1 VSNFAVYFN
10 RLLCQTGSAFVFW
23 LLPALL
29 LLGALP
35 NAQAVYSNRFATT
48 TNGAMT
54 FVGNS
59 LGLDGS
65 ANAGVPG
72 TQGSIGAF
80 ISTDTTLK
88 VGTFPSGTTLD
99 WTKNGSTTVL
109 NLPAGSTVLYAE
121 LIWAGSFASGAGN
134 DVSASINNNVT
145 FKTPA
150 GSYSV
155 APAAV
160 TAQTIGTSNG
170 LGACTSA
177 SGVCQYVRSANVT
190 GLVQIGLSGTYEIGA
205 VPATVEVNG
214 TGGSAGW
221 TLAVVYSS
229 PSLPPRSLS
238 LFVGAEAGGAAPTGV
253 TGFCTNLTGPVKG
266 RLLVSALEGDTVYN
280 LDQMKFGPN
289 AGALIALSGPNNPI
303 NNFFGGQI
311 NTDTGALSVSGSFGG
326 ANHNLPAN
334 LPVAGA
340 RQGYDITNVDV
351 SGAMVNTQT
360 SAFAQGTTNGDQ
372 YTITALGIQI
382 DVGAPKFPLA
392 VKTANKTTAVVG
404 DTITYTI
411 VLDNTAGTASATNVV
426 FTDTPPPGMSFVP
439 GTVTINGVANAT
451 ANPATGFAVG
461 NILGGTLSTVTFQVK
476 VDASPA
482 SPAAAQYLNKAKWT
496 FDFISCAN
504 QAAEAGVVE
513 TNANSIT
520 ASRLEPTKVVSPTGP
535 VGVGQT
541 LTYTITVPNT
551 GAASTVTTTLTDLI
565 PVGTSYVPGSTTL
578 NGAAVPDLGGNMP
591 FVAGA
596 LINSPTLSAGVIGPG
611 ASAVISFKVVVNPS
625 PPAII
630 TNTAAIDPDGAA
642 GPAPAINVAAVNTPL
657 TPPVANKSF
666 TPSTIATN
674 TPSVLTIL
682 VTNINAQPLSVLALS
697 DTLPAGVIIAN
708 PANATTTC
716 PGGVPVAIPG
726 GITLGLSNGSVL
738 ASASC
743 TVSANVTSVTPGV
756 YTNLIP
762 AGAVSTANAGGNVA
776 PTTAVLTVLQGPTIN
791 KSFAPGTISPGSV
804 STLSI
809 SIVNPT
815 NAAITGVGV
824 ADNLPA
830 GVVVAPV
837 PNLTNTC
844 GGTFAP
850 TAGATSATLVGG
862 IVTAANFCTVTVN
875 VTAAAVGI
883 YANTI
888 PVGALSSS
896 AGTNSVAT
904 SADLNVAVP
913 VITKSF
919 SPAVVGT
926 NVNSVLTITLNNP
939 TNTAATGVS
948 FTDLFPTAPGVLSL
962 TNTNTP
968 STGLPA
974 CLGGTLT
981 NQNGTALASGNTG
994 LKVVNAQ
1001 IPAGSSCSYSFNVRA
1016 SVGGNYVNTIPIGG
1030 LTTTNI
1036 GSSAVATSAT
1046 LSVGLPS
1053 VDKAFGSIATPTAAI
1068 AVGGSVSVAIRFNN
1082 PNGAASPITSFTD
1095 AFPPGMQLFNTTT
1108 TSSCTGAGTF
1118 TNLTSGAL
1126 AAGATGI
1133 KYSGASIPA
1142 NGSCTIT
1149 FNVTSTTVGVYI
1161 NSIPTDALV
1170 TPSGNNAFPTSATLS
1185 VLARPVIAKAFTP
1198 TNISPGGSSVLTITL
1213 SNSNAETLTTATFS
1227 DTFPTTPAAMTL
1239 ANATFTN
1246 TCGGTVTQI
1255 GGAALAAGAGSVR
1268 LAGGSIPG
1276 NGSCELTFTVTA
1288 PSASVTPYTNTIG
1301 AGALTTNN
1309 GGANAVAATANLNVA
1324 VLPPTISKA
1333 FATSP
1338 VGINVSTRLTFTIG
1352 NPNAALAIAGLSFN
1366 DTFPNS
1372 PGAMVVASAPNV
1384 LVNGCGAGFTF
1395 NPVAGSG
1402 SITFSGG
1409 TVAIGASCQVSVD
1422 VVANTAGTYNNTSS
1436 AVSSTNAGS
1445 GGVATAS
1452 LRVLASP
1459 FVSKSFSVNPVAI
1472 GSPTVL
1478 TVTISNPNAADSLT
1492 GVAVND
1498 SYPPGLL
1505 NTATP
1510 SPQIVCSAGSSAAFT
1525 GGVVNGNSVGL
1536 TSGFLTAGGYCSIS
1550 VNVVASVTG
1559 NVDNTTQVVTST
1571 NAGSGNAAFSR
1582 LAVGVD
1588 VSGFV
1593 YSDVNS
1599 NSIKD
1604 SGEAGTGQTLFA
1616 KLISGGTALQVVP
1629 VNLTTGAY
1637 AFAPVVP
1644 GTYSIIIDNNN
1655 SNSDITS
1662 TIPTGWVG
1670 TEQPTQSK
1678 AIVVTATAFTNQNFG
1693 LNNGT
1698 KIAGRVFQDNGIAGG
1713 IANDGIPNG
1722 GEIGIVGV
1730 TIRLTNCSATTYAST
1745 TTDASGGYAIVVPS
1759 SVTTGA
1765 TLCII
1770 QTKPSGYIETGGSPG
1785 TTTSA
1790 SGTYSRTT
1798 STTTFTYTTGV
1809 SHTGVNFGNVPVNT
1823 FSTDG
1828 LQTILPGATV
1838 NYPHTFVAGSA
1849 GTVTFSAS
1857 AAALP
1862 AGVSGWSEVLYRDTN
1877 CNGQLDAG
1885 EPTLTGALTVNA
1897 GDQVCVMVKEFVP
1910 SGIPVGAQNI
1920 VTITAAFT
1928 YSNASPALN
1937 ASLTRTDTTIVG
1949 NASSAGLKL
1958 VKSVNLT
1965 SALPGA
1971 TLVYTI
1977 TYKNDS
1983 SGPLSTLSVSDTT
1996 PAFTSFVSATCGT
2009 TPANLTVCSVTNS
2022 PIVGGTGGIAWTF
2035 TGTLAPGSQ
2044 GSVTFSVLVNN

>member
-1 VSNFAVYFN
+1 M
-10 RLLCQTGSAFVFW
+10 FW
-23 LLPALL
+23 LLPVLL
-29 LLGALP
+29 LLSALP
-35 NAQAVYSNRFATT
+35 EAQAVYTNRFATT

-54 FVGNS
+54 FVGNT

-65 ANAGVPG
+65 ATAGVPG

-80 ISTDTTLK
+80 TSTNTALQ
-88 VGTFPSGTTLD
+88 VGTFPPGTTLN
-99 WTKNGSTTVL
+99 WAQNGSTTSL

-121 LIWAGSFASGAGN
+121 LIWAGSFATGTGN

-145 FKTPA
+145 FVTPA
-150 GSYSV
+150 GTYSV
-155 APAAV
+155 APVTV
-160 TAQTIGTSNG
+160 TAQTPGTSD
-170 LGACTSA
+170 GAGNCTA
-177 SGVCQYVRSANVT
+177 GICQYVRSANVT

-205 VPATVEVNG
+205 VPATVQLNG
-214 TGGSAGW
+214 TGGTAGW
-221 TLAVVYSS
+221 TLAVVYSN
-229 PSLPPRSLS
+229 PSLPPRSLT
-238 LFVGAEAGGAAPTGV
+238 LFVGAEAGGASPTGV

-266 RLLVSALEGDTVYN
+266 RLLVSALEGDTLYN
-280 LDQMKFGPN
+280 QDQMKFGPN
-289 AGALIALSGPNNPI
+289 AGSMIALSGPNNPI

-311 NTDTGALSVSGSFGG
+311 NTDTGALSMSGTFSGR
-326 ANHNLPAN
+326 NHNLPAGTTSI
-334 LPVAGA
+334 GA

-351 SGAMVNTQT
+351 SNAMVNTQT
-360 SAFAQGTTNGDQ
+360 SAFAQGTSNGDQ

-392 VKTANKTTAVVG
+392 VKSANKTTVVVG
-404 DTITYTI
+404 DTVTYTV
-411 VLDNTAGTASATNVV
+411 VLDNTAGTASAANVV

-439 GTVTINGVANAT
+439 GSVTINGVANAT
-451 ANPATGFAVG
+451 ANPVTGFAVG
-461 NILGGTLSTVTFQVK
+461 NIVGGAVSTVTFQVK
-476 VDASPA
+476 VDAVPA
-482 SPAAAQYLNKAKWT
+482 SPAAAQFVNKAKWT

-504 QAAEAGVVE
+504 QPSEAGFVE
-513 TNANSIT
+513 TNANTIT
-520 ASRLEPTKVVSPTGP
+520 AIRLEPTKVVSPTGP

-551 GAASTVTTTLTDLI
+551 GAASTVSTTLTDLI
-565 PVGTSYVPGSTTL
+565 PVGTSYVSGTTTL

-596 LINSPTLSAGVIGPG
+596 LINSPTLSAGVIGPA
-611 ASAVISFKVVVNPS
+611 ASAVIRFKVIVNPS

-630 TNTAAIDPDGAA
+630 TNTAAVDPDGAA
-642 GPAPAINVAAVNTPL
+642 GPAPAISVAAVNTPL
-657 TPPVANKSF
+657 TPPVAAKSF

-697 DTLPAGVIIAN
+697 DTLPAGMIIAN

-738 ASASC
+738 ASTTC
-743 TVSANVTSVTPGV
+743 TVSANVTSATPGV

-762 AGAVSTANAGGNVA
+762 AGAVSTANAGSNVA

-791 KSFAPGTISPGSV
+791 KSFAPGTISPGAV

-815 NAAITGVGV
+815 NATINGVGV
-824 ADNLPA
+824 TDNLPL

-837 PNLTNTC
+837 PNATTTC
-844 GGTFAP
+844 AGTFLP
-850 TAGATSATLVGG
+850 VAGASSVSLVGG
-862 IVTAANFCTVTVN
+862 TVAAANFCTVTVN
-875 VTAAAVGI
+875 VTAAAVGS
-883 YANTI
+883 YANII
-888 PVGALSSS
+888 PAGALSSS
-896 AGTNSVAT
+896 AGTNAVAT

-913 VITKSF
+913 IITKSF
-919 SPAVVGT
+919 TPAVVAT

-948 FTDLFPTAPGVLSL
+948 FTDLFPTVPGAL
-962 TNTNTP
+962 TLANTNTP
-968 STGLPA
+968 ATGLPV
-974 CLGGTLT
+974 CVGGTVT
-981 NQNGTALASGNTG
+981 NQTGTALATGNTG
-994 LKVVNAQ
+994 VKVVNAQ

-1016 SVGGNYVNTIPIGG
+1016 TTGGNYVNTIPIGG
-1030 LTTTNI
+1030 LTTANI
-1036 GSSAVATSAT
+1036 GVSAVATTAT

-1053 VDKAFGSIATPTAAI
+1053 VDKAFGSIATPTASI
-1068 AVGGSVSVAIRFNN
+1068 ALGGSTSVAIRFNN
-1082 PNGAASPITSFTD
+1082 PNGSALAITSFTD
-1095 AFPPGMQLFNTTT
+1095 TFPLGMTLANTT
-1108 TSSCTGAGTF
+1108 TSSSCTGGGTF
-1118 TNLTSGAL
+1118 TNLTGGAL

-1133 KYSGASIPA
+1133 KFGSATIPA
-1142 NGSCTIT
+1142 NGNCTIT
-1149 FNVTSTTVGVYI
+1149 FNVTSNTVGVYV
-1161 NSIPTDALV
+1161 NTIPTDALI

-1185 VLARPVIAKAFTP
+1185 VLARPVISKAFTP
-1198 TNISPGGSSVLTITL
+1198 ANISPGGTSTLTITL
-1213 SNSNAETLTTATFS
+1213 SNSNAETLTTATFN

-1246 TCGGTVTQI
+1246 TCGGTVTQV
-1255 GGAALAAGAGSVR
+1255 GGATLATGAGSIR
-1268 LAGGSIPG
+1268 LFGGSIPG

-1288 PSASVTPYTNTIG
+1288 PLASATPYTNTIA

-1309 GGANAVAATANLNVA
+1309 GGANALAATANLNVA
-1324 VLPPTISKA
+1324 VLPPTMTKA

-1338 VGINVSTRLTFTIG
+1338 VGINVATRLTFTVG
-1352 NPNAALAIAGLSFN
+1352 NPNAALAITGLSFS
-1366 DTFPNS
+1366 DTFPNT
-1372 PGAMVVASAPNV
+1372 PGAMVVANTPNV

-1395 NPVAGSG
+1395 NPVAGSNA
-1402 SITFSGG
+1402 ITFSGG

-1422 VVANTAGTYNNTSS
+1422 VVANTAGTYNNTSG
-1436 AVSSTNAGS
+1436 AVSSTNAGTGS
-1445 GGVATAS
+1445 IATAS
-1452 LRVLASP
+1452 LRVLSAP

-1472 GSPTVL
+1472 GSPTLL
-1478 TVTISNPNAADSLT
+1478 TVTISNPNAADPLT

-1498 SYPPGLL
+1498 IYPSGLL

-1510 SPQIVCSAGSSAAFT
+1510 APQIVCSAGSSAAFT
-1525 GGVVNGNSVGL
+1525 GGVANGDRVGL
-1536 TSGFLTAGGYCSIS
+1536 TSGALTAGGYCSIS
-1550 VNVVASVTG
+1550 VNVVASATG
-1559 NVDNTTQVVTST
+1559 NIDNTTLLVTSI

-1593 YSDVNS
+1593 YSDVNT
-1599 NSIKD
+1599 NNVKD

-1616 KLISGGTALQVVP
+1616 KLISGGTAQQVVTVNP
-1629 VNLTTGAY
+1629 VTGAY

-1644 GTYSIIIDNNN
+1644 GSYTIIVDNNN
-1655 SNSDITS
+1655 TNSDITP
-1662 TIPTGWVG
+1662 TIPSGWVG
-1670 TEQPTQSK
+1670 TEQPTQTK
-1678 AIVVTATAFTNQNFG
+1678 NIVAASTAFINQNFG

-1698 KIAGRVFQDNGIAGG
+1698 KLIGRVFQDNGIASG

-1722 GEIGIVGV
+1722 GEIGIAGV
-1730 TIRLTNCSATTYAST
+1730 TVRLTNCSATTYAST
-1745 TTDASGGYAIVVPS
+1745 TTDGSGSYTLVVPS
-1759 SVTTGA
+1759 TVTTGA
-1765 TLCII
+1765 TLCVI
-1770 QTKPSGYIETGGSPG
+1770 QTKPSGYIETGGSAG

-1790 SGTYSRTT
+1790 SGTYSRVT
-1798 STTTFTYTTGV
+1798 STTTFSFAPGV
-1809 SHTGVNFGNVPVNT
+1809 SHTGINFGNVPVNT
-1823 FSTDG
+1823 FSTDS

-1838 NYPHTFVAGSA
+1838 NYPHTFVAGS
-1849 GTVTFSAS
+1849 GGSVVFTTS

-1885 EPTLTGALTVNA
+1885 EPSLTGAISLNA
-1897 GDQVCVMVKEFVP
+1897 GDQVCVIVKEFVP
-1910 SGIPVGAQNI
+1910 AGIPIGAQNL
-1920 VTITAAFT
+1920 VTVTAAFT
-1928 YSNASPALN
+1928 YTNATPTLN

-1949 NASSAGLKL
+1949 SASGAGLKL

-1971 TLVYTI
+1971 TLIYTI

-1983 SGPLSTLSVSDTT
+1983 TGPLSTLAVSDTT
-1996 PAFTSFVSATCGT
+1996 PAFTSFVSAACGT
-2009 TPANLTVCSVTNS
+2009 TPANLTACTVATN
-2022 PIVGGTGGIAWTF
+2022 PIVGGTGSIAWTF

-2044 GSVTFSVLVNN
+2044 GSVTFSVVVNN

>member
-1 VSNFAVYFN
+1 VSNFAVFFK
-10 RLLCQTGSAFVFW
+10 RLCCPIGSKFVAW

-54 FVGNS
+54 FVGNT

-65 ANAGVPG
+65 GTAGLPG

-80 ISTDTTLK
+80 ISTNTALQ
-88 VGTFPSGTTLD
+88 VGTFPPGTTLN
-99 WTKNGSTTVL
+99 WTLNGSTSVL

-121 LIWAGSFASGAGN
+121 LIWAASFATGAGN

-155 APAAV
+155 APATV
-160 TAQTIGTSNG
+160 TAQTIGVSDG

-205 VPATVEVNG
+205 VPATVQVGG
-214 TGGSAGW
+214 TAGTAGW
-221 TLAVVYSS
+221 TLAVVYSN

-253 TGFCTNLTGPVKG
+253 TGFCTNLTGTVKG
-266 RLLVSALEGDTVYN
+266 RLLVSALEGDTLYN
-280 LDQMKFGPN
+280 LDQMRFGPN
-289 AGALIALSGPNNPI
+289 AGAMIPLSGPNNPI

-311 NTDTGALSVSGSFGG
+311 NTDTGALSMSGSFAGT
-326 ANHNLPAN
+326 NHNLPGGV
-334 LPVAGA
+334 PVAGA

-360 SAFAQGTTNGDQ
+360 SAFAQGTSNGDQ

-392 VKTANKTTAVVG
+392 VKSANKTTVVVG
-404 DTITYTI
+404 DTVTYTV
-411 VLDNTAGTASATNVV
+411 VLDNTAGTASAANVV

-451 ANPATGFAVG
+451 ANPLTGFSVG
-461 NILGGTLSTVTFQVK
+461 NIVGGAASTVTFQVK
-476 VDASPA
+476 VDAIPA
-482 SPAAAQYLNKAKWT
+482 SPAAAQYVNKAKWT

-504 QAAEAGVVE
+504 QPSEAGFVE
-513 TNANSIT
+513 TNANIIT
-520 ASRLEPTKVVSPTGP
+520 AIRLEPTKVVNPTGP

-551 GAASTVTTTLTDLI
+551 GAASTVSTTLTDLI
-565 PVGTSYVPGSTTL
+565 PVGTSYVPGTTTL

-591 FVAGA
+591 YVAGA
-596 LINSPTLSAGVIGPG
+596 PINSPTLSAGVIGPG
-611 ASAVISFKVVVNPS
+611 ASAVISFKVIVNPS

-657 TPPVANKSF
+657 TPPVAVKTF

-726 GITLGLSNGSVL
+726 GITLGLSNGSVA
-738 ASASC
+738 ASSTC
-743 TVSANVTSVTPGV
+743 TVSANVTSATPGQ

-762 AGAVSTANAGGNVA
+762 AGAVSTANAGSNVA

-815 NAAITGVGV
+815 NLTITGVGV
-824 ADNLPA
+824 TDNLPA

-837 PNLTNTC
+837 PNATSTC
-844 GGTFAP
+844 GGTFTPA
-850 TAGATSATLVGG
+850 AGATSVSLSGG
-862 IVTAANFCTVTVN
+862 AVIAANFCTVTVN
-875 VTAAAVGI
+875 VTAAAVGS
-883 YANTI
+883 YANII

-913 VITKSF
+913 IITKSF

-948 FTDLFPTAPGVLSL
+948 FTDVFPTTPGAL
-962 TNTNTP
+962 TLANTTTP
-968 STGLPA
+968 ATGLPA

-981 NQNGTALASGNTG
+981 NQNNTALAAGNTG
-994 LKVVNAQ
+994 VKVVNAQ

-1016 SVGGNYVNTIPIGG
+1016 NVGGNYVNTIPVGG

-1036 GSSAVATSAT
+1036 GSSAVATTAT

-1053 VDKAFGSIATPTAAI
+1053 VEKAFGSIATPTASI
-1068 AVGGSVSVAIRFNN
+1068 ALGGSTPVAIRFNN
-1082 PNGAASPITSFTD
+1082 PNGSALAITSFTD
-1095 AFPPGMQLFNTTT
+1095 TFPSGLTLANTTT
-1108 TSSCTGAGTF
+1108 TSSCTGAGAF
-1118 TNLTSGAL
+1118 TNLVGGAI
-1126 AAGATGI
+1126 AIGATGI
-1133 KYSGASIPA
+1133 KFSGASIPA
-1142 NGSCTIT
+1142 NSNCTIT
-1149 FNVTSTTVGVYI
+1149 FNVTSNTVGVYV
-1161 NSIPTDALV
+1161 NTIPADGLV
-1170 TPSGNNAFPTSATLS
+1170 TPSGNNAFPSSATLS
-1185 VLARPVIAKAFTP
+1185 VLARPVIVKAFTP
-1198 TNISPGGSSVLTITL
+1198 ANISPGGTSTLTITL
-1213 SNSNAETLTTATFS
+1213 SNSNAETLTTATFN
-1227 DTFPTTPAAMTL
+1227 DTFPILPGAMKL
-1239 ANATFTN
+1239 ANTTFTN
-1246 TCGGTVTQI
+1246 TCGGTVTQV
-1255 GGAALAAGAGSVR
+1255 GGAALAAGAGSIR
-1268 LAGGSIPG
+1268 LASGSIPG
-1276 NGSCELTFTVTA
+1276 NGSCELSFKVTA
-1288 PSASVTPYTNTIG
+1288 PSAGLYTNTI
-1301 AGALTTNN
+1301 AVGALSTNN

-1338 VGINVSTRLTFTIG
+1338 VGINVPTRLTFTVG
-1352 NPNAALAIAGLSFN
+1352 NPNAALAIAGLSFS
-1366 DTFPNS
+1366 DTFPTS
-1372 PGAMVVASAPNV
+1372 PGAMVVASTPNI

-1395 NPVAGSG
+1395 NAVAGSS
-1402 SITFSGG
+1402 SINFSGG

-1422 VVANTAGTYNNTSS
+1422 VVANTAGTYNNTSG
-1436 AVSSTNAGS
+1436 AVSSTNAGT

-1452 LRVLASP
+1452 LRVLSSP

-1478 TVTISNPNAADSLT
+1478 TVTISNPNAADPLT

-1498 SYPPGLL
+1498 IYPSGLL

-1510 SPQIVCSAGSSAAFT
+1510 APQIVCSAGSSAAFT
-1525 GGVVNGNSVGL
+1525 GGVANGNSVGL
-1536 TSGFLTAGGYCSIS
+1536 TSGSLTAGGYCSIS

-1559 NVDNTTQVVTST
+1559 NIDNTTLAVTST
-1571 NAGSGNAAFSR
+1571 NAGAGNTAFSR
-1582 LAVGVD
+1582 LVVGVD

-1593 YSDVNS
+1593 YSDVNT
-1599 NSIKD
+1599 NSVKD

-1616 KLISGGTALQVVP
+1616 KLVSGGAALQVVSI
-1629 VNLTTGAY
+1629 NSATGAY

-1644 GTYSIIIDNNN
+1644 GSYSIVIDTNN
-1655 SNSDITS
+1655 SNADITP
-1662 TIPTGWVG
+1662 TIPSGWLG
-1670 TEQPTQSK
+1670 TEQPTQLR
-1678 AIVVTATAFTNQNFG
+1678 AIVVASAALTNLNFG
-1693 LNNGT
+1693 LSNGT
-1698 KIAGRVFQDNGIAGG
+1698 KLTGRVFQDNGIASG

-1722 GEIGIVGV
+1722 GEVGIAGV
-1730 TIRLTNCSATTYAST
+1730 TVRLTNCGATTYVST
-1745 TTDASGGYAIVVPS
+1745 TTDGSGAYSIVVPPT
-1759 SVTTGA
+1759 VTTGSA
-1765 TLCII
+1765 LCVI

-1790 SGTYSRTT
+1790 SGAYSRTT
-1798 STTTFTYTTGV
+1798 STTTFTYASGV
-1809 SHTGVNFGNVPVNT
+1809 SHTGINFGNVPVNT
-1823 FSTDG
+1823 FATDG

-1849 GTVTFSAS
+1849 GSVIFTPSS
-1857 AAALP
+1857 AALP
-1862 AGVSGWSEVLYRDTN
+1862 AGTIGWSEVLYRDTN

-1885 EPTLTGALTVNA
+1885 EPALVGAISLNA
-1897 GDQVCVMVKEFVP
+1897 GDQVCVIVKEFVP
-1910 SGIPVGAQNI
+1910 AGVPVGAQNM
-1920 VTITAAFT
+1920 VTLTAAFT
-1928 YSNASPALN
+1928 YSNATPALN
-1937 ASLTRTDTTIVG
+1937 ASLVRTDTTLVG
-1949 NASSAGLKL
+1949 NATSAGLKL
-1958 VKSVNLT
+1958 VKSVNLA

-1983 SGPLSTLSVSDTT
+1983 TGPLSTLAISDTT
-1996 PAFTSFVSATCGT
+1996 PAFTSFVSAACGT
-2009 TPANLTVCSVTNS
+2009 TPANLTACTVSTS
-2022 PIVGGTGGIAWTF
+2022 PIVGGTGAIAWSF

-2044 GSVTFSVLVNN
+2044 GVVTFSVLVNN

>member
-1 VSNFAVYFN
+1 VSNFAVYFK
-10 RLLCQTGSAFVFW
+10 RLRRRLGSAFTAW
-23 LLPALL
+23 LLMLPVLV
-29 LLGALP
+29 LLGAAP
-35 NAQAVYSNRFATT
+35 EAQAVYSNRFATT

-54 FVGNS
+54 FVGNT

-65 ANAGVPG
+65 GTAGVPG

-80 ISTDTTLK
+80 ISTNTALQ
-88 VGTFPSGTTLD
+88 VGTFPPGTTLN
-99 WTKNGSTTVL
+99 WAQNGSTTTL
-109 NLPAGSTVLYAE
+109 NLPPGSTVLYAE
-121 LIWAGSFASGAGN
+121 LIWAGSFATGGVSN
-134 DVSASINNNVT
+134 DVSASLNNSVT

-150 GSYSV
+150 GNYSV
-155 APAAV
+155 APAAG
-160 TAQTIGTSNG
+160 TAQTLGTSD
-170 LGACTSA
+170 GAGGCTS
-177 SGVCQYVRSANVT
+177 GICQYVRSANVT
-190 GLVQIGLSGTYEIGA
+190 GLVQIGLSGVYEIGA
-205 VPATVEVNG
+205 VPATVQVGG
-214 TGGSAGW
+214 TGGTAGW
-221 TLAVVYSS
+221 TLAVVYSN

-253 TGFCTNLTGPVKG
+253 TGFCTNLTGTVKG
-266 RLLVSALEGDTVYN
+266 RLLVSALEGDTLYN

-289 AGALIALSGPNNPI
+289 AGAMIPLSGPNNPV

-311 NTDTGALSVSGSFGG
+311 NTDTGALSMTGSFAGS
-326 ANHNLPAN
+326 NHNLPAGIV
-334 LPVAGA
+334 VAGA

-360 SAFAQGTTNGDQ
+360 SAFAQGTSNGDQ

-382 DVGAPKFPLA
+382 DVGAPKFPLS
-392 VKTANKTTAVVG
+392 VKTANKTTVVLG
-404 DTITYTI
+404 DTVTYTI
-411 VLDNTAGTASATNVV
+411 VLDNTAGTASAANVV

-439 GTVTINGVANAT
+439 GSVTINGVANAT
-451 ANPATGFAVG
+451 ANPVTGFPVG
-461 NILGGTLSTVTFQVK
+461 NIVGGAVATVTFQVK
-476 VDASPA
+476 VDAIPA
-482 SPAAAQYLNKAKWT
+482 SPAVAQYVNKAKWS

-504 QAAEAGVVE
+504 QPSEAGFVE
-513 TNANSIT
+513 TNPNTIT
-520 ASRLEPTKVVSPTGP
+520 AIRLEPTKVVSPTGP

-551 GAASTVTTTLTDLI
+551 GAASTVSTTLTDLI
-565 PVGTSYVPGSTTL
+565 PAGTSYVAGTTTL
-578 NGAAVPDLGGNMP
+578 NGVAVPDLGGNMP

-596 LINSPTLSAGVIGPG
+596 LINSPTLGAGVIGPA
-611 ASAVISFKVVVNPS
+611 ASAVIRFKVIVNPS

-657 TPPVANKSF
+657 TPPVAAKSF

-697 DTLPAGVIIAN
+697 DTLPAGMVIAN

-738 ASASC
+738 ASSTC
-743 TVSANVTSVTPGV
+743 TVSANVTSATPGV

-762 AGAVSTANAGGNVA
+762 AGAVSTANAGSNVA

-815 NAAITGVGV
+815 SFNINGVGV
-824 ADNLPA
+824 TDNLPS

-837 PNLTNTC
+837 PNATTTC

-850 TAGATSATLVGG
+850 VAGATSVTLAGG
-862 IVTAANFCTVTVN
+862 SVIAANFCTVTVN
-875 VTAAAVGI
+875 VTAAAVGS
-883 YANTI
+883 YANII

-896 AGTNSVAT
+896 AGTNAVAT
-904 SADLNVAVP
+904 SADLNVAAP
-913 VITKSF
+913 IITKSF

-939 TNTAATGVS
+939 TNTAATGVA
-948 FTDLFPTAPGVLSL
+948 FTDLFPTTPGALTL

-968 STGLPA
+968 NTGLPV

-981 NQNGTALASGNTG
+981 NQNGTALAAGNTG
-994 LKVVNAQ
+994 VKVVNAQ
-1001 IPAGSSCSYSFNVRA
+1001 IPAGSSCSYSFNVIA
-1016 SVGGNYVNTIPIGG
+1016 SVGGNYVNTIPVGG
-1030 LTTTNI
+1030 LTTANI

-1053 VDKAFGSIATPTAAI
+1053 VNKAFGSIATPTASI
-1068 AVGGSVSVAIRFNN
+1068 ALGGSTPVAIRFVN
-1082 PNGAASPITSFTD
+1082 PNGTPLAITSFTD
-1095 AFPPGMQLFNTTT
+1095 AFPAGLTLANITT
-1108 TSSCTGAGTF
+1108 TSSCTGGGAF
-1118 TNLTSGAL
+1118 TNLAGGAI
-1126 AAGATGI
+1126 AIGATGI
-1133 KYSGASIPA
+1133 KFSGASIPA
-1142 NGSCTIT
+1142 NGNCTIT
-1149 FNVTSTTVGVYI
+1149 FNVTSNTAGVYVNTI
-1161 NSIPTDALV
+1161 AADGLV
-1170 TPSGNNAFPTSATLS
+1170 TPSGNNAFPSSATLS
-1185 VLARPVIAKAFTP
+1185 VLARPTIVKAFTP
-1198 TNISPGGSSVLTITL
+1198 ANISPGGTSTLTITL
-1213 SNSNAETLTTATFS
+1213 SNSNAETLTTATFN
-1227 DTFPTTPAAMTL
+1227 DTFPTAPGAMTL
-1239 ANATFTN
+1239 ANTSFTN
-1246 TCGGTVTQI
+1246 TCGGTVTQV
-1255 GGAALAAGAGSVR
+1255 GGAALAIGASSIR

-1276 NGSCELTFTVTA
+1276 NGSCELTFKVTA
-1288 PSASVTPYTNTIG
+1288 PSPGLYTNSIA
-1301 AGALTTNN
+1301 AGALATNN
-1309 GGANAVAATANLNVA
+1309 GGVNNVAATADLNVA

-1338 VGINVSTRLTFTIG
+1338 VGINVPTRLTFTVG
-1352 NPNAALAIAGLSFN
+1352 NPNAALAIAGLAFS
-1366 DTFPNS
+1366 DTFPTT
-1372 PGAMVVASAPNV
+1372 PGAMIVASTPNV
-1384 LVNGCGAGFTF
+1384 MVNGCGAGFTF
-1395 NPVAGSG
+1395 NPVAGSS
-1402 SITFSGG
+1402 SINFSGG
-1409 TVAIGASCQVSVD
+1409 TVAVGASCQVSVD
-1422 VVANTAGTYNNTSS
+1422 VVANIPGTYNNTSGT
-1436 AVSSTNAGS
+1436 VGSTNAGT

-1459 FVSKSFSVNPVAI
+1459 FVAKSFSVNPVAI

-1478 TVTISNPNAADSLT
+1478 TVTISNPNAADPLT
-1492 GVAVND
+1492 GVSVND
-1498 SYPPGLL
+1498 IYPAGLL
-1505 NTATP
+1505 NAATP

-1525 GGVVNGNSVGL
+1525 GGVANGNSIGL
-1536 TSGFLTAGGYCSIS
+1536 TSGSLTAGGYCSIS

-1559 NVDNTTQVVTST
+1559 NIDNTTLAVTSA
-1571 NAGSGNAAFSR
+1571 NAGTGNTAFSR

-1593 YSDVNS
+1593 YSDVNI
-1599 NSIKD
+1599 NNVKD

-1616 KLISGGTALQVVP
+1616 KLVSGGTAQQVVP
-1629 VNLTTGAY
+1629 VNPTTGAY

-1644 GTYSIIIDNNN
+1644 GTYSIVIDNNN
-1655 SNSDITS
+1655 TNSDITPS
-1662 TIPTGWVG
+1662 IPSGWVG
-1670 TEQPTQSK
+1670 TEQPTQLK
-1678 AIVVTATAFTNQNFG
+1678 AITVGSTAFINQNFG

-1698 KIAGRVFQDNGIAGG
+1698 KLTGRVFQDNGIASG

-1722 GEIGIVGV
+1722 GEIGIAGV
-1730 TIRLTNCSATTYAST
+1730 TVRLTNCGATTYASA
-1745 TTDASGGYAIVVPS
+1745 TTDGTGSYTLVVPS

-1765 TLCII
+1765 TLCVT
-1770 QTKPSGYIETGGSPG
+1770 QTKPSGYIETGGSAG

-1790 SGTYSRTT
+1790 SGTYSRAT
-1798 STTTFTYTTGV
+1798 STTTFSYTPGV
-1809 SHTGVNFGNVPVNT
+1809 SHTGINFGNVPVNT

-1838 NYPHTFVAGSA
+1838 NYPHTFVAGS
-1849 GTVTFSAS
+1849 GGSVTFTSS

-1862 AGVSGWSEVLYRDTN
+1862 VGVAGWSEVLYRDTN

-1885 EPTLTGALTVNA
+1885 EPALTGAINLNA
-1897 GDQVCVMVKEFVP
+1897 GDQVCVIVKEFVP
-1910 SGIPVGAQNI
+1910 AGLPIGAQNL
-1920 VTITAAFT
+1920 VTVTAAFT
-1928 YSNASPALN
+1928 YTNATPALN
-1937 ASLTRTDTTIVG
+1937 ALLTRTDTTIVG

-1971 TLVYTI
+1971 TLIYTI
-1977 TYKNDS
+1977 TYRNDS
-1983 SGPLSTLSVSDTT
+1983 SGPLSTLTVSDTT
-1996 PAFTSFVSATCGT
+1996 PAFTSFVSAACGT
-2009 TPANLTVCSVTNS
+2009 TPANLTACTVSTN